1 MKRFIIILAAV
12 ATIAVQASAQTP
24 ATFNN
29 VKSAAINSSS
39 NADDSIVARIRIF
52 PNPASD
58 ILRVSVDDAN
68 MNVLSQGEA
77 VIYSSNGQPVIR
89 KPYTTGTND
98 FYINNLSSGMYFL
111 RLMPKSGG
119 LIAVKQFAVVR

>member
-1 MKRFIIILAAV
+1 MKRLIIILAAV
-12 ATIAVQASAQTP
+12 ATIAIKASAQTP

-29 VKSAAINSSS
+29 EKGTVISSS
-39 NADDSIVARIRIF
+39 SQADDTLVARVRIF

-77 VIYSSNGQPVIR
+77 VIYSSNGQAVIR

-98 FYINNLSSGMYFL
+98 FYINNLSTGLYFL
-111 RLMPKSGG
+111 RLLPKSGG
-119 LIAVKQFAVVR
+119 LIAIKQFAVVR